1 MERIRTMFG
10 PYKESTGVVTYDKS
24 ARLRD
29 ELTSYINDVVCGEL
43 LEDLR
48 YRDVFDVTSL
58 IMEEICQLVIDDSG
72 EITESLMYRCK
83 YTILHIIDKSDD
95 DELTKDIFDWLGGI
109 VELEEKEYVDDQIKS
124 LWLRNF
130 FEQPYMSS
138 KLDTALRK
146 IDSCAAADE
155 DPGKC
160 PGLSEWLRA
169 FFHIAGRMKLSD
181 AEIMPVAEKFWVLP
195 AVRDCMVERYTDGGR
210 YKEAVKVLR
219 ESMELEADDPVRVAS
234 YSRQIVD
241 IYEETGDRWGMKEEL
256 KAIVFRYDRGSLE
269 DFRRLKACYS
279 RELWKKLRDG
289 ILDELKDEPGIGRLY
304 CEEEMFEKLME
315 FVAAD
320 GSIEVLDEFRPVLK
334 NRYREEMLALYEKIV
349 REKLAHARAQRHYRS
364 MTAVM
369 RKMKDI
375 PGGDVVIEEL
385 DEEFR
390 IRYPNHMS
398 MINEL
403 DILYREKIKRGG
415 IILLD

>member
-1 MERIRTMFG
+1 
-10 PYKESTGVVTYDKS
+10 
-24 ARLRD
+24 
-29 ELTSYINDVVCGEL
+29 
-43 LEDLR
+43 
-48 YRDVFDVTSL
+48 
-58 IMEEICQLVIDDSG
+58 
-72 EITESLMYRCK
+72 MYRCK
-83 YTILHIIDKSDD
+83 YTILHIIDKSGD

-124 LWLRNF
+124 LWLKAFNKK
-130 FEQPYMSS
+130 EYLKV

-146 IDSCAAADE
+146 VDSCAAADE

-160 PGLSEWLRA
+160 TGLSEWLRA

-181 AEIMPVAEKFWVLP
+181 AEILPVAEKFWVLP

-241 IYEETGDRWGMKEEL
+241 IYEESGNRRGMKEEL
-256 KAIVFRYDRGSLE
+256 KAIVSVYDRGSLE

-369 RKMKDI
+369 RRMKDI

-390 IRYPNHMS
+390 IKYPNHKS

>member
-1 MERIRTMFG
+1 
-10 PYKESTGVVTYDKS
+10 
-24 ARLRD
+24 
-29 ELTSYINDVVCGEL
+29 
-43 LEDLR
+43 
-48 YRDVFDVTSL
+48 
-58 IMEEICQLVIDDSG
+58 
-72 EITESLMYRCK
+72 
-83 YTILHIIDKSDD
+83 
-95 DELTKDIFDWLGGI
+95 
-109 VELEEKEYVDDQIKS
+109 
-124 LWLRNF
+124 
-130 FEQPYMSS
+130 
-138 KLDTALRK
+138 
-146 IDSCAAADE
+146 
-155 DPGKC
+155 
-160 PGLSEWLRA
+160 
-169 FFHIAGRMKLSD
+169 
-181 AEIMPVAEKFWVLP
+181 
-195 AVRDCMVERYTDGGR
+195 
-210 YKEAVKVLR
+210 
-219 ESMELEADDPVRVAS
+219 
-234 YSRQIVD
+234 
-241 IYEETGDRWGMKEEL
+241 MKEEL
-256 KAIVFRYDRGSLE
+256 KAIVSVYDRGSLE